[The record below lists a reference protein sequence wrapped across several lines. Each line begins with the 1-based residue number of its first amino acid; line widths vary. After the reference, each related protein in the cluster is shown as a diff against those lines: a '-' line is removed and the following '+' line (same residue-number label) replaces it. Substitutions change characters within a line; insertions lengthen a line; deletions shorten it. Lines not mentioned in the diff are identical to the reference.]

1 MRDQPVELSLAGI
14 ELPDVDTGAPV
25 HLGALA
31 GVWVLTLIRHR
42 Y

>member
-1 MRDQPVELSLAGI
+1 MRDQHVQLPLAGI
-14 ELPDVDTGAPV
+14 GLPDVATGDTV

-42 Y
+42 F

>member
-1 MRDQPVELSLAGI
+1 MRDQHVQLPLAGI
-14 ELPDVDTGAPV
+14 RLPDVATGDMV

-42 Y
+42 F